1 MVETIMALTEAIAV
15 SGVQLL
21 KLRLLGRMQ
30 ALARETGEAGFMLP
44 VALCLLADRAHG
56 GELTAQELAKHFKLA
71 DFEARNLVDFFF
83 LGWSVAGAKDGARE
97 LQFDDRSFQGFRQA
111 LRAAGVKDSGGK
123 TDLILVDAS
132 YVAGTVRMN
141 FSTAIRLDLAAAK
154 RQKQF
159 ASAGGV
165 LQSMLDALAGLRSQG
180 RADFGGDFRLSEE
193 LGLAVA
199 KKSLL
204 DWLFAG
210 WGAFL
215 GSRNVADLAVRDLGP
230 DLRLMDL

>member
-1 MVETIMALTEAIAV
+1 MALTQAIAV

-30 ALARETGEAGFMLP
+30 ALARETGEAGFVLP
-44 VALCLLADRAHG
+44 VALCLLADQAHG
-56 GELTAQELAKHFKLA
+56 GELTAQELAKHFKLS
-71 DFEARNLVDFFF
+71 DFESRNLVDFYF

-97 LQFDDRSFQGFRQA
+97 PQFDDRSYQGFRQA
-111 LRAAGVKDSGGK
+111 LRAAGVRDSGGNA
-123 TDLILVDAS
+123 DLILVDAC
-132 YVAGTVRMN
+132 YLAGTVRLN
-141 FSTAIRLDLAAAK
+141 FSAAIRLDLAAAR

-159 ASAGGV
+159 ASVAGV
-165 LQSMLDALAGLRSQG
+165 LQSMLDAIAGLRSRG
-180 RADFGGDFRLSEE
+180 RADFGADFRLSDA

-199 KKSLL
+199 KQSLV

-215 GSRNVADLAVRDLGP
+215 GARNVADLTVRDLGP